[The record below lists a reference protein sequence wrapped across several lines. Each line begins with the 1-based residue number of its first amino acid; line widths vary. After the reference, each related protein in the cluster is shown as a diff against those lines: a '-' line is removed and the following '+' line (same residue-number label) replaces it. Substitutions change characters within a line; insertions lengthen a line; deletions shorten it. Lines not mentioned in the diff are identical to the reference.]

1 MAALAIAPTSLY
13 DRVQE
18 LELIVSTL
26 DSLDDDELAPGAREQ
41 LEIDLVRSIAGT
53 REKIDATASV
63 LAAMEAASAAAA
75 KEIERLQ
82 ARKKRIEAQY
92 ARLTEYVI
100 GVLHAADVTK
110 FDGHTSTLAI
120 RANPVKVVIDTD
132 EYLDID
138 MLRFPPTP
146 EPEPNKSLIAA
157 ALKRGES
164 VPGCRLAF
172 SVRLVR
178 S

>member
-1 MAALAIAPTSLY
+1 MSALALVPTSLY

-26 DSLDDDELAPGAREQ
+26 DSLDDDELSPGAREQ
-41 LEIDLVRSIAGT
+41 LEIDLVRSLAGT
-53 REKIDATASV
+53 REKIDRTASV

-75 KEIERLQ
+75 KEIDRLQ

-92 ARLTEYVI
+92 ARLESYVI
-100 GVLHAADVTK
+100 GVLQAADVPK

-120 RANPVKVVIDTD
+120 RTNPARVVIDT
-132 EYLDID
+132 EEWLDID

-146 EPEPNKSLIAA
+146 EPEPNKSLIMA

-164 VPGCRLAF
+164 VPGCRLAS

>member
-1 MAALAIAPTSLY
+1 MAALAVAPTSLY

-18 LELIVSTL
+18 LSLIAETL
-26 DSLDDDELAPGAREQ
+26 EDLEDEALAPGCREQ
-41 LEIDLVRSIAGT
+41 LERDLVASLAGT
-53 REKIDATASV
+53 REKIDRTSAV
-63 LAAMEAASAAAA
+63 LAAFEAAELAADAEL
-75 KEIERLQ
+75 KRLA
-82 ARKKRIEAQY
+82 ARKARLARQRE
-92 ARLTEYVI
+92 RLTEYVI
-100 GVLHAADVTK
+100 SVLQAADVTK
-110 FDGHTSTLAI
+110 FEGHTSTLAI

-132 EYLDID
+132 EYLEID

-146 EPEPNKSLIAA
+146 EPEPNKALIGA

-164 VPGCRLAF
+164 VPGCRLAS